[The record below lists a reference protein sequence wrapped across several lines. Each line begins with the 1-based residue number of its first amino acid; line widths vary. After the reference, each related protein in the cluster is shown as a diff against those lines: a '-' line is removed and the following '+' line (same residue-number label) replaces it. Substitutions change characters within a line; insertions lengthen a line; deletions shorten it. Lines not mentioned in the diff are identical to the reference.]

1 MRSFVKIKSSRIGD
15 ITLSFT
21 VIGKSCPL
29 RDFFTSQM
37 CLLTLFA
44 KIKFSRKFPNFSTFC
59 RFQVAFNL
67 AQMIDN
73 GETVALRA
81 GRTRTDFKWKGLIK
95 YINRHLTELCL
106 SKGAK
111 NVVFVITD
119 ANPSAPVLFSS
130 NLTHHLVTR
139 VSTRDR
145 RQSRTLFTIGERGSK
160 KR

>member
-1 MRSFVKIKSSRIGD
+1 MSFNAIREN
-15 ITLSFT
+15 
-21 VIGKSCPL
+21 
-29 RDFFTSQM
+29 
-37 CLLTLFA
+37 
-44 KIKFSRKFPNFSTFC
+44 KFSRKFPNFSTFC

-139 VSTRDR
+139 VSTHDR
-145 RQSRTLFTIGERGSK
+145 RQSRTLLTIDERGSK
-160 KR
+160 IVGTSVFDCHLSPVTNGNRKLCF